1 MSYTAPDVALAE
13 VVKSDLDFSEID
25 VFHSFALFSF
35 LLRKLNWIYLVLSLV
50 LTN

>member
-13 VVKSDLDFSEID
+13 VVKSDLDFNLSEID

-35 LLRKLNWIYLVLSLV
+35 LLRKLN
-50 LTN
+50 